1 MSSVMDDWFG
11 MNPPKKQKLPPVL
24 PSQAL
29 PNAGNVAT
37 YQRRKAVGAGMS
49 RGSTILTGE
58 LEPMDVGKRG
68 LLG

>member
-29 PNAGNVAT
+29 PNAGDVST
-37 YQRRKAVGAGMS
+37 YTKTRARAAGSS

-58 LEPMDVGKRG
+58 LEPMDIGKRG

>member
-29 PNAGNVAT
+29 PNAGTVSA

-49 RGSTILTGE
+49 RGSTIITGD
-58 LEPMDVGKRG
+58 LEPLEVGRRV
-68 LLG
+68 LG